1 MSTFINSLPH
11 KSQSC
16 SPQCCSEQH
25 LRSFDSPSNW
35 LTFKE
40 CHLKHRKLSFGG
52 AWSVPNWNH
61 KHMLPSLKP
70 SANTAVRWG
79 LHWKEKGANLWEC
92 TAEMSK
98 DQMSESC
105 LVFDFIWPNLA
116 ARTTSSSSANR
127 LEKKTKKT
135 MLSCLR
141 TDLELASSLVR
152 SFDIEHNQKV
162 VLCRGPKVHWLS
174 QIFCCTRCT
183 P

>member
-40 CHLKHRKLSFGG
+40 CHLKHRKL
-52 AWSVPNWNH
+52 SVPNWNH

-127 LEKKTKKT
+127 LEKKNYAE
-135 MLSCLR
+135 LPQDRLR
-141 TDLELASSLVR
+141 TCIIVG